1 MRFQEV
7 GAGAAAG
14 AIEYTVC
21 QPIDKVKTRLHIAGS
36 RGRTVR
42 GELAS
47 IWSEGGIAGLYRGL
61 GPQLLAAI
69 PIAIGM
75 FVGHASFLRAI
86 NAAFVDSRGESGDRP
101 AAWCASAF
109 AGFLSGFTEGTIAT
123 PFELAKVRLHAPQH
137 DQRYRNTLH
146 VFASTGREGGGGV
159 QAYFRGIQA
168 TCARNAAFNSVFF
181 GVVATAKDCGWGGGF
196 GGDLALGFGAA
207 QVATLVKMPFDVA
220 KSRTQS
226 EVVRSAGCEGGAT
239 GPPRYRGVAATL
251 SRIAREEGIG
261 ALYRGT
267 AATALRMGVGMS
279 VALATFEWLKP
290 GGGPPMPHGEEWVA

>member
-1 MRFQEV
+1 MRLVQEL
-7 GAGAAAG
+7 GAGAVAG
-14 AIEYTVC
+14 ATEYTVC

-36 RGRTVR
+36 RGRSVR

-47 IWSEGGIAGLYRGL
+47 IWSDGGLRGLYRGL
-61 GPQLLAAI
+61 GPQILAAV

-86 NAAFVDSRGESGDRP
+86 NAAGLDSRGVSGDMPPTWR
-101 AAWCASAF
+101 ASAF

-137 DQRYRNTLH
+137 DQRYRNTLD
-146 VFASTGREGGGGV
+146 VFAAMGREGGGG
-159 QAYFRGIQA
+159 ARSYFRGLQA
-168 TCARNAAFNSVFF
+168 TCARNAVFNSVFF
-181 GVVATAKDCGWGGGF
+181 GVVAAAKERGWGGGF
-196 GGDLALGFGAA
+196 RGDLTLGFGAA

-220 KSRTQS
+220 KSRSQC
-226 EVVRSAGCEGGAT
+226 EVASIAGRESGG
-239 GPPRYRGVAATL
+239 GGLPRYGGVAATL
-251 SRIAREEGIG
+251 ARIVREEGIG

-279 VALATFEWLKP
+279 AALAVFECLKP
-290 GGGPPMPHGEEWVA
+290 